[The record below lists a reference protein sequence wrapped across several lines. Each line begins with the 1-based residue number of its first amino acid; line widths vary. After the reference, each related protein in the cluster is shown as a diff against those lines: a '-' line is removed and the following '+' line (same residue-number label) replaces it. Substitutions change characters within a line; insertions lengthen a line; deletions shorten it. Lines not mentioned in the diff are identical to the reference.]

1 VKPSPRT
8 ERLVWTLTLILSA
21 IGVIAVLARLFRLG
35 APPRATDTGFAEHPL
50 LTAIHIL
57 PGLLFVVLAPLQFV
71 KSLRNGRLHRWLG
84 RALVGVGLVIGVSA
98 LLMSAQMSIGGLTE
112 TTATM
117 SFGALFL
124 FCLVRGFVAIRR
136 CQIAQHREWMLR
148 AFAIGMAVAFI
159 RPIVGIFFATSRL
172 THLTP
177 HDFFGI
183 AFWLGF
189 VIQTSVAELWIRA
202 TRTQVTPLVITQ

>member
-8 ERLVWTLTLILSA
+8 ERLVWTLTLTLSA

-35 APPRATDTGFAEHPL
+35 APPRGTDTGFAEHSL

-71 KSLRNGRLHRWLG
+71 RSLRKGRLHRWLG
-84 RALVGVGLVIGVSA
+84 RALVAVGLVIGVSA
-98 LLMSAQMSIGGLTE
+98 LVMSAKMSIGGLTE

-117 SFGALFL
+117 SFAALFL

-202 TRTQVTPLVITQ
+202 TRTQV